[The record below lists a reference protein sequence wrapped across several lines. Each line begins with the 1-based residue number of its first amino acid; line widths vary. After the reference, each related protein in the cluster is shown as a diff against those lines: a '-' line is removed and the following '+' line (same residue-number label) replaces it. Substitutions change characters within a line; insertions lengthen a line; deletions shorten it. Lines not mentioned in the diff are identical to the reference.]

1 MQTASLRQILA
12 GGEWQRRFE
21 PGALQR
27 GVAYVREARV
37 VALEHQEIG
46 DADVL
51 IADVRGQANHI
62 YSVSILVAGGTD
74 GERSWA
80 CECSCPVGRDCKH
93 AVATLIFASRFA
105 PEQWPRRPQVETVA
119 PDGIRRDNAGA
130 ARQRLGELIARIDP
144 HRPVAPER
152 PSTAGIGNW
161 DRWLARVDT
170 DRKEDLRIA
179 EPGRVFGILLHAD
192 RGSGRPK
199 LLAAPVWL
207 RPGKTRKAG
216 LVNPRGLELEEAG
229 PVPAPAGG
237 WSAPDLAAL
246 ALLLQDPYEARSGV
260 TWTRIDAVH
269 LENALLDLATRHPV
283 FFERAANGPLE
294 RGEPLALGVGWRD
307 LPDGGQRLVLT
318 VGDTGDTGET
328 VLVQGGSLWYVQP
341 GARRYGRV
349 EGDPQWL
356 DAIEQAPVLA
366 PEQVAGLRK
375 RLGGRNGAISI
386 PAPAERGAIRRVEAQ
401 ATAVLRVRVIELWW
415 RQNYQRRRLPVGCA
429 RLSFEYAGH
438 RVPADLEPR
447 TRVLRNGE
455 VLEIVRDREAEQRI
469 EDLLDES
476 GLFGAEG
483 YALDQGTQATAIT
496 ESDFLLQPDERKPP
510 FAPEAWKPVLKRLAD
525 QDIRIEYEP
534 GFPRDEIVDI
544 DAWHARIDEEETPSA
559 WFEVALGIDIGGER
573 VDLLPILR
581 RVLADPRFSLAPRK
595 GERADAK
602 LRMSVDAERSVE
614 LPLARLRALI
624 EPLLEWIEGGREG
637 ALRVH
642 RSEAASLARLGD
654 EQKLDWR
661 GGERLR
667 AQLEL
672 LRSERR
678 DGTEPPGFRT
688 RLRDYQRDG
697 LAWLGFLADA
707 GLGGVLADDMGL
719 GKTVQV
725 LAHVLAEKQ
734 RGRLDLP
741 ALVVAPTS
749 LVGNWRDEAARFA
762 PDLRVLV
769 LHGADRAVH
778 YASITGHD
786 LVITTY
792 PLLPRDRERLV
803 EARFSLL
810 ILDEAQAIKNPK
822 SQAAQVV
829 REIVA
834 TRRLAMT
841 GTPLENHLGELWAQF
856 DAVEPGLLGSER
868 HFARFYRT
876 PIEKHGDAERQQRLN
891 RRVAPLLLR
900 RRKQDVL
907 TELPPKTEIVQ
918 RLDLE
923 GAQRELYETL
933 RLAQHE
939 RVRLAVRE
947 RGLAQSGIVVLDALL
962 KLRQVCCDPRLVKL
976 DSARKVRGSAKLDA
990 LLERLDG
997 LVDEGRRVLLFSQ
1010 FTEMLELIA
1019 QALEQKR
1026 MRHLRLTGDT
1036 PAKQRTALVNAFQD
1050 GEAPVFL
1057 ISLKAGG
1064 VGLNLTAADTVIHY
1078 DPWWN
1083 PAVEAQATDRAHRI
1097 GQDKAVFVY
1106 KLICA
1111 GTVEEKIQALQTRK
1125 AELARAV
1132 LEGGSSQQLKLDE
1145 ADLAELFAPL

>member
-27 GVAYVREARV
+27 GLGYVKEARV

-46 DADVL
+46 AADVL
-51 IADVRGQANHI
+51 IADVRGHANHI
-62 YSVSILVAGGTD
+62 YSVSILIDSGGA
-74 GERSWA
+74 ERTWT

-93 AVATLIFASRFA
+93 AVATLIFAARFS
-105 PEQWPRRPQVETVA
+105 PEGWPRLVRAGTAAPSVARPDKAE
-119 PDGIRRDNAGA
+119 A
-130 ARQRLGELIARIDP
+130 ARQRLRELIARIDAD
-144 HRPVAPER
+144 RPDAGAER
-152 PSTAGIGNW
+152 PASSGIGNW
-161 DRWLARVDT
+161 ERWLARVDA
-170 DRKEDLRIA
+170 RHEEGVRIA
-179 EPGRVFGILLHAD
+179 EPGRVFGLLLRAD
-192 RGSGRPK
+192 RGSGVPE

-216 LVNPRGLELEEAG
+216 LVNPRGLELTEAG
-229 PVPAPAGG
+229 PDPAPPDG
-237 WSAPDLAAL
+237 WPPSDLASL
-246 ALLLQDPYEARSGV
+246 ALLLQDAYE
-260 TWTRIDAVH
+260 TRGGISWAHIDAVH
-269 LENALLDLATRHPV
+269 RENALLDLAARHPV
-283 FFERAANGPLE
+283 FFERAADGPLE
-294 RGEPLALGVGWRD
+294 RGETLSLGVDWQD
-307 LPDGGQRLVLT
+307 LPDGGQRLVLA
-318 VGDTGDTGET
+318 VGDTAGNLLLRGA
-328 VLVQGGSLWYVQP
+328 GLWYVHP
-341 GARRYGRV
+341 EAHRYGRV
-349 EGDPQWL
+349 EGDPRWL

-375 RLGGRNGAISI
+375 RLGARKSAVPI
-386 PAPAERGAIRRVEAQ
+386 PAPAERGAIRRVEVQ
-401 ATAVLRVRVIELWW
+401 PTAVLRLRTIELWW
-415 RQNYQRRRLPVGCA
+415 RQNYQRRRLTAGCA
-429 RLSFEYAGH
+429 RLGFEYAGH
-438 RVPADLEPR
+438 RVAADLESR
-447 TRVLRNGE
+447 TRVLRSGE

-469 EDLLDES
+469 EDLLEES
-476 GLFGAEG
+476 GLFSADV
-483 YALDQGTQATAIT
+483 YAMDQGAQASAIT
-496 ESDFLLQPDERKPP
+496 ESDFLLQPDDRKPP

-544 DAWHARIDEEETPSA
+544 DAWHADIDEDDETGSA
-559 WFEVALGIDIGGER
+559 WFEVALGIELGGER

-581 RVLADPRFSLAPRK
+581 RVLADPRFSLKPRK
-595 GERADAK
+595 GEPADAK

-624 EPLLEWIEGGREG
+624 EPLLEWLDGGRDG

-642 RSEAASLARLGD
+642 RSEAASLARLGE
-654 EQKLDWR
+654 EQKLHWQ

-667 AQLEL
+667 RQLEL
-672 LRSERR
+672 LRGERR
-678 DGTEPPGFRT
+678 DGVEPPGFRT

-734 RGRLDLP
+734 RGRLELP

-769 LHGADRAVH
+769 LHGADRAAH
-778 YASITGHD
+778 YASIADHD

-792 PLLPRDRERLV
+792 PLLPRDRDRLR

-868 HFARFYRT
+868 QFAKFYRT

-939 RVRLAVRE
+939 RVRQAVRE

-997 LVDEGRRVLLFSQ
+997 LVGEGRRVLLFSQ

-1019 QALEQKR
+1019 QALEHRK
-1026 MRHLRLTGDT
+1026 MRFLRLTGDT
-1036 PAKQRTALVNAFQD
+1036 PAKQRSALVDAFQD
-1050 GEAPVFL
+1050 GDAPVFL

-1125 AELARAV
+1125 ADLARAV

-1145 ADLAELFAPL
+1145 ADLAELFAPI